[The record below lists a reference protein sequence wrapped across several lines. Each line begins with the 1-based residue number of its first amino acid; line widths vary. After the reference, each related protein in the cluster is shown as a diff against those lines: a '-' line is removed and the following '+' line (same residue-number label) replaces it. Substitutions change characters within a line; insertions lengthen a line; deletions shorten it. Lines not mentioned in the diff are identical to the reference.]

1 MITEKEIFELIKDK
15 HRIKGLTYGGYFVLG
30 AIILFL
36 IGEIL
41 FALACLAVSVYFF
54 IQGSSVEKDYIKNPK
69 LDPLYRTYDSEET
82 MYKVMDEIIKHPIY
96 SSNKIKISEHF
107 ILFGDNYE
115 KIIRYEDVI
124 WASIRK
130 DGSYVVFLY
139 IRNRFGEFEDLK
151 LPTEAGNLIYNQ
163 LLEKCDNLKSED
175 TINEEYDKRELPFTE
190 EYAFYEGKKQKE
202 NKKKIEEEPV
212 EKEEKPKKK
221 SSTKKE
227 KEKKEDSPKKEAKK
241 EANDKF
247 KELRELKALLDDGVL
262 TQEEYENEKSKI
274 LKG

>member
-274 LKG
+274 LTG

>member
-15 HRIKGLTYGGYFVLG
+15 HRIKGLTYWGYFVLG